1 MVFAACVRCR
11 SLSGPFLPA
20 PTLPTRQSMSEESSG
35 SNQYEENSL
44 SLTGSVAMG
53 TGVMI
58 GAGIFALTGQ
68 VAEQAG
74 GLFPLAFL
82 AAAIVAGFS
91 SYSYVKM
98 AQKYPSAG
106 GIGMFLMKAYGKGT
120 VTAGMALLMYFS
132 MVINESLVARTFGT
146 YTLQLLN
153 FEDTAFWTPA
163 LGVGL
168 LIVVFL
174 INIMSTSFI
183 GKFSLVTAAIKIG
196 GILIFAGAGLYVS
209 GLSFESIGVTE
220 RTSGTSFLS
229 ATALALLAYKGFT
242 TITNSGSEIKE
253 PTKNIG
259 RSIIWSLS
267 ICLIIYLLVALAVAG
282 NLSVSQIIEHRDY
295 ALSKAAEPA
304 FGQWGRYFTV
314 GLAVIATISGL
325 LASTFAVS
333 RMLAML
339 SEMKLVPHKHFGMP
353 GDMQKHTLVYTIV
366 IAIALTIFF
375 DLGRIASLGAI
386 FYIVMDVAIHWG
398 VLRHLKEDVK
408 ANTAI
413 LVTAIALDIVI
424 LGAFVWMKASSDMLV
439 IWVSIV
445 GFILIFA
452 GERWFLARVDDSD
465 DEHQHNDQQK
475 KQHAT

>member
-1 MVFAACVRCR
+1 M
-11 SLSGPFLPA
+11 SDEKSGK
-20 PTLPTRQSMSEESSG
+20 
-35 SNQYEENSL
+35 NQYKENSL

-68 VAEQAG
+68 VAQQAG

-82 AAAIVAGFS
+82 AAAVVAGFS

-120 VTAGMALLMYFS
+120 ITAGMALLMYFS

-146 YTLQLLN
+146 YTLQLMSV
-153 FEDTAFWTPA
+153 EDTTFWVPA

-168 LIVVFL
+168 LIFVFL
-174 INIMSTSFI
+174 INILSTSFI
-183 GKFSLVTAAIKIG
+183 GKFSMVTAVIKIG

-209 GLSFESIGVTE
+209 GLSFDAVGVTE
-220 RTSGTSFLS
+220 RTTSTSFLS

-253 PTKNIG
+253 PKKNIG

-267 ICLIIYLLVALAVAG
+267 ICLVVYLLVALAVSG

-353 GDMQKHTLVYTIV
+353 GDIQKHTLVYTIV
-366 IAIALTIFF
+366 IAITLTIFF

-386 FYIVMDVAIHWG
+386 FYIVMDIAIHWG
-398 VLRHLKEDVK
+398 VLRHLKNEVN
-408 ANTAI
+408 ANAAVLITAI
-413 LVTAIALDIVI
+413 ILDVVI
-424 LGAFVWMKASSDMLV
+424 LGAFVWMKATSDTLV
-439 IWVSIV
+439 IWVSLI
-445 GFILIFA
+445 GFVVIFA
-452 GERWFLARVDDSD
+452 GERVFLAHM
-465 DEHQHNDQQK
+465 EPTQEEQE
-475 KQHAT
+475 